1 MGDVDLEPLTQIL
14 HQAKNTGPQ
23 NTQKMSD
30 KCKEAV
36 GDDNDAWDGRR
47 SVCLPLYTVS
57 GDVRFTEYEEKDTAG
72 YY

>member
-1 MGDVDLEPLTQIL
+1 
-14 HQAKNTGPQ
+14 
-23 NTQKMSD
+23 MSD